1 MLTFYL
7 ANPVPTLM
15 TVLFLTLI
23 LVCTS
28 QEECVHVLLFIGEFF
43 IFGMKIRALVRA
55 GAMGARAPADF
66 WQRVPSTRPD
76 RVQYYKP

>member
-43 IFGMKIRALVRA
+43 FFGMKIRVFHHLFKQSQTEPEVL
-55 GAMGARAPADF
+55 F
-66 WQRVPSTRPD
+66 VCTLET
-76 RVQYYKP
+76 